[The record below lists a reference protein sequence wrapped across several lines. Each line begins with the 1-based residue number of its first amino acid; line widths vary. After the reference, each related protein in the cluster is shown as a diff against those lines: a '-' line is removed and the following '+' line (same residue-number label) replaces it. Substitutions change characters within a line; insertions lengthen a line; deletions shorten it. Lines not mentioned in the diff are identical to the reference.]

1 MRVQGWDVRGR
12 GELRGGW
19 THWASPRVSQENFT
33 KVSRRKTRTGE
44 VYPERT
50 VGTLYQCVS
59 PGDSTGADG
68 AGIYW
73 SRIWMNVTADE

>member
-12 GELRGGW
+12 GLRGGW
-19 THWASPRVSQENFT
+19 AHWASPRVSLENFT
-33 KVSRRKTRTGE
+33 KVSGRETGVGE

-50 VGTLYQCVS
+50 VGTLYRSVS

-68 AGIYW
+68 AGVYW
-73 SRIWMNVTADE
+73 ARVGMNVTADE